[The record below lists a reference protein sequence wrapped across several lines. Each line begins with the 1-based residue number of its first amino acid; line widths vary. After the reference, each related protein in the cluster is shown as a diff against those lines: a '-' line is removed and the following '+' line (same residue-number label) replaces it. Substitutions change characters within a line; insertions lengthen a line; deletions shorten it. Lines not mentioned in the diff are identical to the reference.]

1 MKAGCAHLNPRGT
14 QCKRSAHAGST
25 FCARHAPRAALD
37 GGKLDAELAELDV
50 EIARDLARFDQPD
63 FRVGSVCSG
72 IAADALAVR
81 HAGLPWQHAF
91 FSEIAPFPAKVLAHH
106 YPEVNHGD
114 FTTITAEAADGI
126 ALLVGGTPCQSFSV
140 AGLRGGLDDERG
152 ALALEFLRLAARARP
167 RWVVW
172 ENVPGVLSTDGGR
185 AFGAF
190 LGGLVELGYGWAYR
204 ILDAQFFGLAQ
215 RRRRVFVVAC
225 ARGAWRRAAAVLVEP
240 EGVRWDP
247 QESAEEGEDSPDAV
261 AGSSG
266 SGGVVGTLGA
276 TGSGRG
282 YRVGADEAAAGHV
295 VAYAL
300 NAKSTGRFDASVETL
315 IAFDET
321 QITHRKNRSR
331 CLPGEPAPTLAK
343 GARPPTIASPAT
355 GVRRLTPTECERLM
369 GVEDGYTAIPGAR
382 DGPRYAA
389 LGNSI
394 AVPVLAWIF
403 ARIAKVD
410 AITDDDLKGTDR

>member
-1 MKAGCAHLNPRGT
+1 VKAGCAHLNPRGT

-106 YPEVNHGD
+106 YPEVLNHGD
-114 FTTITAEAADGI
+114 CTTITAEAADGI

-172 ENVPGVLSTDGGR
+172 ENVPGVLSQDGGR

-190 LGGLVELGYGWAYR
+190 LGGLAELGYGWAYR

-315 IAFDET
+315 IA
-321 QITHRKNRSR
+321 
-331 CLPGEPAPTLAK
+331 L
-343 GARPPTIASPAT
+343 AT